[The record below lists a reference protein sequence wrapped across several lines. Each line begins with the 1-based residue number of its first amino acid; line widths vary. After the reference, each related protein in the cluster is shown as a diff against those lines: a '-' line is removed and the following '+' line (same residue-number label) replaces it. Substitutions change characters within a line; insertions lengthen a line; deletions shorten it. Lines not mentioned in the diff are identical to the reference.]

1 MYFQAAEV
9 GADFRLLPQKCTESY
24 LQFAQFAQPPLDVA
38 IEVQIH
44 GQHQQIE
51 MRWYAQIHITIH
63 KKWEDTALWVD
74 DQKNTQ
80 VMLESRQTSTDGRST
95 SRRTGATSW
104 CFYLLGDDHPDHPGT
119 YRVRSSRKKE
129 KSKTVLM
136 GRGWKQTGG
145 VRFSGCQRVIVV
157 DLEAQEGKLVANFRL
172 NQVEKTISL
181 WNLVCIIKNRF
192 TFLISFWMTLCDHQ
206 LYPLIVILGWQ
217 SVIEQ
222 YDADDEARIEL
233 TINTQLLKVW
243 IRRF

>member
-1 MYFQAAEV
+1 MFYFSWKDSGITIIAIVVNVLSSCSSGSWLSTLASEMHRFIF
-9 GADFRLLPQKCTESY
+9 AICTICTTP
-24 LQFAQFAQPPLDVA
+24 PPLDVA

-119 YRVRSSRKKE
+119 YRVIQKE
-129 KSKTVLM
+129 WEKKTVLM
-136 GRGWKQTGG
+136 GRGWKHTRGA
-145 VRFSGCQRVIVV
+145 RFSGCQQR
-157 DLEAQEGKLVANFRL
+157 
-172 NQVEKTISL
+172 
-181 WNLVCIIKNRF
+181 
-192 TFLISFWMTLCDHQ
+192 
-206 LYPLIVILGWQ
+206 
-217 SVIEQ
+217 
-222 YDADDEARIEL
+222 
-233 TINTQLLKVW
+233 VW
-243 IRRF
+243 IRGF

>member
-1 MYFQAAEV
+1 MANSKGRYQPHNKSNCNSSIISTAGGLAKVQTWFCNQKGKKAITISKKRSSGTQLQCFILVGRIQESPSSPLSSTYFQVAVV

-119 YRVRSSRKKE
+119 YRVIQKE
-129 KSKTVLM
+129 WEKKTVLM
-136 GRGWKQTGG
+136 GRGWKHTRGA
-145 VRFSGCQRVIVV
+145 RFSGCQ
-157 DLEAQEGKLVANFRL
+157 QG
-172 NQVEKTISL
+172 
-181 WNLVCIIKNRF
+181 
-192 TFLISFWMTLCDHQ
+192 
-206 LYPLIVILGWQ
+206 
-217 SVIEQ
+217 
-222 YDADDEARIEL
+222 
-233 TINTQLLKVW
+233 VW
-243 IRRF
+243 VRGF